1 MNTQTTLQD
10 KIRYNDWKARK
21 RAYDKKQ
28 HTKRIALKIINLII
42 QTLIVGSIGYAML
55 FAIPAFLMSLL
66 GW

>member
-28 HTKRIALKIINLII
+28 HTKRIALKIIYFII
-42 QTLIVGSIGYAML
+42 QTLIVGFTGYAIL
-55 FAIPAFLMSLL
+55 FGIPAFLMNLL